1 MFVCRVTVGE
11 YCLGVHDAPA
21 PSVRTGNMLYDSTV
35 DNMQNPTMFV
45 TYHDSQAYAE
55 YLVKFRQ

>member
-1 MFVCRVTVGE
+1 MTVGE